1 MRRRGSVTARAPS
14 AAAALGAGAA
24 VLCFSVLADSA
35 LEHYRGR
42 FHNRAMYVP
51 LAVAARALWNN
62 VAGAGR
68 PRRGKEWEH
77 LSTAAAGAV
86 GLGFH
91 AWNVLKRPGRLSWHN
106 LFYAAPAGAPA
117 ALSIAGL
124 LGLAADLAAAEDNI
138 LDRDMLARLAAA
150 LIAVGIAGSAAEAWL
165 LHFRGAFQNPAMLL
179 PVTVPPVAAAMLLW
193 DAIEA
198 TPRASTRAVL
208 AATAVLGVGGTALHA
223 WGVSR
228 GMGGWRNWSQNLL
241 SGPPLPAPP
250 AFTGLAIAAF
260 GALDMMERRHG

>member
-1 MRRRGSVTARAPS
+1 MAARDRP
-14 AAAALGAGAA
+14 AACALSAGAA
-24 VLCFSVLADSA
+24 ALCFSVLADSA

-42 FHNRAMYVP
+42 FRNRAMYVP

-62 VAGAGR
+62 AAAGAGSSS
-68 PRRGKEWEH
+68 RRGKEWEH
-77 LSTAAAGAV
+77 LLTAAAGAV

-91 AWNVLKRPGRLSWHN
+91 AYNIFKRPGRLSWHN

-124 LGLAADLAAAEDNI
+124 LGLAADLAAAEDTI
-138 LDRDMLARLAAA
+138 LDRDVVARLASA
-150 LIAVGIAGSAAEAWL
+150 LIAGGIAGSAAEAWL
-165 LHFRGAFQNPAMLL
+165 LHFRGAFHNPAMLL
-179 PVTVPPVAAAMLLW
+179 PVTVPPVAAAMLLR
-193 DAIEA
+193 DAIA
-198 TPRASTRAVL
+198 AAPRDSTRAAL
-208 AATAVLGVGGTALHA
+208 AATAVLGVGGTALHV

-260 GALDMMERRHG
+260 GALGMMRRRHG

>member
-1 MRRRGSVTARAPS
+1 LAERDQS
-14 AAAALGAGAA
+14 AACALSAGAA
-24 VLCFSVLADSA
+24 ALCFSVLADSA

-42 FHNRAMYVP
+42 FRNRTMYVP

-62 VAGAGR
+62 AAAGVQ

-77 LSTAAAGAV
+77 LLTAATGAV

-91 AWNVLKRPGRLSWHN
+91 AYNILKRPGRLSWHN

-124 LGLAADLAAAEDNI
+124 LGLAADLADAEDTI
-138 LDRDMLARLAAA
+138 LDRDVLARLASA
-150 LIAVGIAGSAAEAWL
+150 LIAGGIAGSAAEAWL
-165 LHFRGAFQNPAMLL
+165 LHFRGAFHNPAMLL
-179 PVTVPPVAAAMLLW
+179 PVTVPPVAAAMLLRN
-193 DAIEA
+193 AITG
-198 TPRASTRAVL
+198 TPRDSTRAAL
-208 AATAVLGVGGTALHA
+208 AATAVLGVGGTALHV

-250 AFTGLAIAAF
+250 AFTGLAVAAF
-260 GALDMMERRHG
+260 GTLGMMGRRHG

>member
-1 MRRRGSVTARAPS
+1 
-14 AAAALGAGAA
+14 
-24 VLCFSVLADSA
+24 VLADSA

-42 FHNRAMYVP
+42 FRNRTMYVP

-62 VAGAGR
+62 AAAGR
-68 PRRGKEWEH
+68 QRRTKGRGKQWEH
-77 LSTAAAGAV
+77 LGTTAIGAV

-91 AWNVLKRPGRLSWHN
+91 AYNVLKRPGRLSWHN

-124 LGLAADLAAAEDNI
+124 LGLAADLADADDSVI
-138 LDRDMLARLAAA
+138 DHDTLARLASA

-165 LHFRGAFQNPAMLL
+165 LHFRGAFHNPAMLL
-179 PVTVPPVAAAMLLW
+179 PVTVPPVAAAMLLR
-193 DAIEA
+193 DAVEA
-198 TPRASTRAVL
+198 MPRTSTRAVL
-208 AATAVLGVGGTALHA
+208 AATAVIGVGGSALHI

-228 GMGGWRNWSQNLL
+228 GMGGWRNWSQNML

-260 GALDMMERRHG
+260 GALGLMRRGHG